1 MDEMVLREK
10 GERTRELICKCQ
22 FNNRQLNII
31 PFKRENFFK
40 LKDTIIVTLFEPK
53 TKDLNPF

>member
-1 MDEMVLREK
+1 MVLREK

-22 FNNRQLNII
+22 FNKRQLNII
-31 PFKRENFFK
+31 PFKKETFLK

-53 TKDLNPF
+53 TKDLNPFGW